1 MPALIPLCL
10 EALTSFVQLMAY
22 YRYWFWL
29 LYFTDFLQG
38 ARWPMHISATVG
50 HRQFVPLKINCLLLC
65 FFAFTKHQTTDWM
78 LHWRI
83 ELLSVTRCG
92 LSSCFCLSIISLM
105 TWKILPEDLKFIC
118 CSLIRAEVDKTTYTV
133 SPNTDCLTFFWY
145 FKKMD
150 NILTYR

>member
-50 HRQFVPLKINCLLLC
+50 HRQFVPLKINCLLLFTYFS
-65 FFAFTKHQTTDWM
+65 FFAFTKHQTKDWI
-78 LHWRI
+78 LHWWI
-83 ELLSVTRCG
+83 ELLCDTSCG

-118 CSLIRAEVDKTTYTV
+118 CSWIRAEVDRTTCTV
-133 SPNTDCLTFFWY
+133 SPITGSLFSIY
-145 FKKMD
+145 
-150 NILTYR
+150 